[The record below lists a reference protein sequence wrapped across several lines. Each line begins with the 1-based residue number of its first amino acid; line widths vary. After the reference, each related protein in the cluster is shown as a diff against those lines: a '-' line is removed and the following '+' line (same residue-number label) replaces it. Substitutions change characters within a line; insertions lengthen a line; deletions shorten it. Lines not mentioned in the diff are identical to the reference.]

1 MTNNTRNQSL
11 LNDENYDFFK
21 EAVLSA
27 LTVILLC
34 IIRITPLIL
43 EKSRA
48 IIEENILS
56 LMKSYHSE
64 SMKAKIYCILN

>member
-1 MTNNTRNQSL
+1 MANNTRNQSL

-48 IIEENILS
+48 IIEENTSS
-56 LMKSYHSE
+56 LMKSCHSE
-64 SMKAKIYCILN
+64 SMKTKIYCILN

>member
-1 MTNNTRNQSL
+1 MANNTRNQSL

-48 IIEENILS
+48 IIEENLS

-64 SMKAKIYCILN
+64 SMKTKIYCILN